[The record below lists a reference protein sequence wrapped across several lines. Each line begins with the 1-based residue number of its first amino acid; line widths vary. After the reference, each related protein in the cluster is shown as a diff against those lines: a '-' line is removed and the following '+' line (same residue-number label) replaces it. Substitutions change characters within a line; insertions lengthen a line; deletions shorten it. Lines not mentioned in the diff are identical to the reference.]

1 MLKNTVERTRK
12 PSGNLKMEQEK
23 LPNMS
28 KREGK
33 YAESQKEKRECE
45 SEEKCKEIMA
55 EKSSNLAIN
64 VSLHIQETEQIP
76 NRINPKKSTRHMIIQ
91 LKKTKNKIQS
101 SVRNDLYPQRNSDL
115 NNVFFIRT
123 QDVQKQHIF

>member
-1 MLKNTVERTRK
+1 
-12 PSGNLKMEQEK
+12 
-23 LPNMS
+23 
-28 KREGK
+28 
-33 YAESQKEKRECE
+33 
-45 SEEKCKEIMA
+45 MA

-123 QDVQKQHIF
+123 QDV